1 MKSPTISKLTVID
14 HEMIVHVYKPNT
26 VPYGKIWNCVGS
38 IWGYMY
44 IYDLN
49 YRWEKIKI
57 LEIIYALLWLK
68 QNLNNNVE
76 PFLAFSLISED
87 GTFTWFNGRYKWCIT
102 LIYIHL
108 NEQTH
113 ILYLLFVC
121 LEFIVPLEN
130 ISLTWRRHD
139 CW

>member
-26 VPYGKIWNCVGS
+26 VPYGKIWNCVRS

-57 LEIIYALLWLK
+57 LQIIYALLWLK
-68 QNLNNNVE
+68 QNLNNIRKYPLKTLNPSW
-76 PFLAFSLISED
+76 PFLWYPKMGHLRDSMD
-87 GTFTWFNGRYKWCIT
+87 GTNGVLLSY
-102 LIYIHL
+102 IYIWMIKH
-108 NEQTH
+108 TFC
-113 ILYLLFVC
+113 IFCLFVWG
-121 LEFIVPLEN
+121 L
-130 ISLTWRRHD
+130 
-139 CW
+139 